1 MQKREEAPR
10 KAIKVIVPCD
20 IAHDPPV
27 TKGFE
32 GPYDIVISSLFLD
45 GAYRTRSE

>member
-1 MQKREEAPR
+1 MQKQEEAPR

-32 GPYDIVISSLFLD
+32 GPYDIVIILD
-45 GAYRTRSE
+45 SACRTRSE